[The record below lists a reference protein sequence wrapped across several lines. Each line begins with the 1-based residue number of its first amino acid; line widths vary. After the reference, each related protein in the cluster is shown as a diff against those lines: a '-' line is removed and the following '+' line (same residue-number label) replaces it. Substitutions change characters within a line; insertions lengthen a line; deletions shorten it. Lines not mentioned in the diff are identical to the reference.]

1 MRGSDMGVNLSGLTE
16 PVPIDIPDLS
26 GKKIAIDSY
35 NVIYQFLSSIRQPD
49 GQPLCDSQGR
59 TTSHLTGLLHRT
71 ASLVEAGIEPVFV
84 FDGKPHPLK
93 SRTLQERTER
103 RDRAEEEYREALER
117 GDEETARTKA
127 QQTSRMT
134 KEVRE
139 TSRELI
145 RYLGFPIVDAPSDG
159 EQQAALMCRRGD
171 VYAAASQ
178 DFDSLLF
185 GTPLLV
191 RNLTLTGRRKVPGRQ
206 LYREIK
212 TEMIDSSV
220 FLHTLGISR
229 EQLVDMCIL
238 MGTDFN
244 PGIKGIGPKK
254 ALKLIRSEG
263 DLKSALRK
271 IGGEIPEADEVRGI
285 FLDEG
290 GDQNYSLAQGQAD
303 RDKVMD
309 MLTSY
314 EFSEQRVTSALD
326 RIDKARKEAARRS
339 RQTSLD
345 GWFRW
350 PRISIFI

>member
-1 MRGSDMGVNLSGLTE
+1 MGMGVNLSGLAE
-16 PVPIDIPDLS
+16 PKNIELSDLS

-49 GQPLCDSQGR
+49 GQPLCDSSGR
-59 TTSHLTGLLHRT
+59 ITSHLTGLLHRT
-71 ASLVEAGIEPVFV
+71 ANLVEAGIEPVFV

-93 SRTLQERTER
+93 SDTLRMRTER
-103 RDRAEEEYREALER
+103 RDKAEEEYREAVER
-117 GDEETARTKA
+117 GDMETARTKA

-139 TSRELI
+139 SAQELI
-145 RYLGFPIVDAPSDG
+145 GYLGFPIVQAPSDG
-159 EQQAALMCRRGD
+159 EQQASYMCRKGD

-191 RNLTLTGRRKVPGRQ
+191 RNLTMTGRRKVPGRQ
-206 LYREIK
+206 MYKEIK
-212 TEMIDSSV
+212 TEIIDTPV
-220 FLHTLGISR
+220 FLEGLGITR

-254 ALKLIRSEG
+254 ALKYIRENGSIEHVLPKIHEEIENVDEIRS
-263 DLKSALRK
+263 
-271 IGGEIPEADEVRGI
+271 I
-285 FLDEG
+285 FLDTSG
-290 GDQNYSLAQGQAD
+290 ADDYSVKYKPAD
-303 RDKVMD
+303 RQHVVD

-314 EFSEQRVTSALD
+314 DFTADRVNSALD
-326 RIDKARKEAARRS
+326 RIDKARAELEKKRKQS
-339 RQTSLD
+339 SLD
-345 GWFRW
+345 SWF
-350 PRISIFI
+350 

>member
-1 MRGSDMGVNLSGLTE
+1 MGVNLSGLTE
-16 PVPIDIPDLS
+16 PRNIELSDLE

-49 GQPLCDSQGR
+49 GQPLCDSSGR
-59 TTSHLTGLLHRT
+59 ITSHLTGLLHRT
-71 ASLVEAGIEPVFV
+71 ANLVESGIEPIFV
-84 FDGKPHPLK
+84 FDGKPHRLK
-93 SRTLQERTER
+93 ADTLRERTER
-103 RDRAEEEYREALER
+103 RDRAEEEYREAVER
-117 GDEETARTKA
+117 GDMETARTKA

-139 TSRELI
+139 TAQELI
-145 RYLGFPIVDAPSDG
+145 GYLGFPIVQAPSDG
-159 EQQAALMCRRGD
+159 EQQAAYMCRKGD

-191 RNLTLTGRRKVPGRQ
+191 RNLTMTGRRKVPGRQ
-206 LYREIK
+206 MYREIK
-212 TEMIDSSV
+212 TEIIDSKV
-220 FLHTLGISR
+220 FLESLGITR

-254 ALKLIRSEG
+254 ALKYIRDNGKLENV
-263 DLKSALRK
+263 LPK
-271 IGGEIPEADEVRGI
+271 IHEEIPEADDIRSI
-285 FLDEG
+285 FLDDTGADE
-290 GDQNYSLAQGQAD
+290 YAVKYAPAQRQ
-303 RDKVMD
+303 RVLD

-314 EFSEQRVTSALD
+314 DFSEDRVNSALD
-326 RIDKARKEAARRS
+326 RIDKARAEMEKKR

-345 GWFRW
+345 GWF
-350 PRISIFI
+350 